1 MLNGLG
7 HLPSV
12 MLIDSREYVD
22 INQYLIFKHT
32 WCLLSNKDRIAS
44 PISLWQIEIPKC
56 LDYIACFSL
65 FSYPC
70 KTKPNRNQTFII
82 MLLHSFL
89 LILKLSCH
97 IPLISQV
104 LVDLVIFLLRWYTC
118 ALVSVSSNIHTKVH
132 VNMLASR
139 YIIPRV

>member
-32 WCLLSNKDRIAS
+32 WCLLSNKERIAS

-65 FSYPC
+65 FSYLC
-70 KTKPNRNQTFII
+70 KNQTK
-82 MLLHSFL
+82 S
-89 LILKLSCH
+89 K
-97 IPLISQV
+97 
-104 LVDLVIFLLRWYTC
+104 
-118 ALVSVSSNIHTKVH
+118 SNIHHHITTFFLIDFK
-132 VNMLASR
+132 
-139 YIIPRV
+139 IIVSYSSYLTSLGRFGNLFITMIYLCTCERIKQHSHQSAC